1 MLTTSASQPLYGRTI
16 CPGKGLFVRVTC
28 DPDTGGRLYNASKS
42 VTDIVARIA
51 TDSRSGLT
59 TNFDGSATPYPIDGG
74 TTTVFESPTAIPCTP
89 RSKPLMTCRGTAP
102 TENERGCHVSRHV
115 KAKAFGYDA
124 LSFATDAKLVS
135 NTSPSSANVPM

>member
-1 MLTTSASQPLYGRTI
+1 MTTDPDTATVEDQPQNGS
-16 CPGKGLFVRVTC
+16 VTF
-28 DPDTGGRLYNASKS
+28 DPDTGGTLYRVSKS
-42 VTDIVARIA
+42 VTVIVARTA

-59 TNFDGSATPYPIDGG
+59 TNFDGSAAPYPIDGG
-74 TTTVFESPTAIPCTP
+74 TTTVFESPTAMPWTP

-115 KAKAFGYDA
+115 KVKAFGNDA
-124 LSFATDAKLVS
+124 LSFAMDARLVS